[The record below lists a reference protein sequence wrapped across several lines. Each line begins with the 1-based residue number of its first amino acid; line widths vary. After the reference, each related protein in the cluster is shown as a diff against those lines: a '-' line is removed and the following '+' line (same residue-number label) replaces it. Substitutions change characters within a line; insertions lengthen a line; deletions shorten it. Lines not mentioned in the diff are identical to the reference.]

1 MVGGKERVCM
11 RWEGWGAGR
20 VCFRISKLHG
30 CLFSKHLR
38 QSHPAA
44 TEKQGKGSGGSQLL
58 WVLSS
63 QFSLGRV
70 ALGTSRE
77 MLSCPPPP
85 GMVYLVFLIYK
96 GSRQLTGP
104 NPWLWS

>member
-1 MVGGKERVCM
+1 MC
-11 RWEGWGAGR
+11 WEGWGAGR
-20 VCFRISKLHG
+20 MCFRISKLHG

-44 TEKQGKGSGGSQLL
+44 TEKQRKGSGGSQLL

-63 QFSLGRV
+63 QFSPGRV

-104 NPWLWS
+104 NPWLWP